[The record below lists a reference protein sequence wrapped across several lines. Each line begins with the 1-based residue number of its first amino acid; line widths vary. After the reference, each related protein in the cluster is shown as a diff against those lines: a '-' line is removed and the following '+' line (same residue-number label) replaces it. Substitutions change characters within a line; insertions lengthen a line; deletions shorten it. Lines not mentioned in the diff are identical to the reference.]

1 VKAAALSLALLT
13 AAGLAANGQAAPA
26 YVTDELVLG
35 VYAEQST
42 QGQRLATLH
51 SGASVETLAVSGE
64 STQVRLPDGRTGWV
78 KTTYLTTREPATVRV
93 KQLQDELDRT
103 RATTPALAEAAERSE
118 VARLTRELAARRAE
132 SSMPAGVPAA
142 AASRE
147 PDTATASM
155 SATAAPGGS
164 QEAGDGRQLDQP
176 ALVPPHL
183 WLWITTLC
191 IALACGFWLGY
202 AALARRIR
210 KKFGGLRVY

>member
-1 VKAAALSLALLT
+1 VKAAALSLALL
-13 AAGLAANGQAAPA
+13 AAVGLAANGRAGPA

-78 KTTYLTTREPATVRV
+78 KTSYLTTREPATVRI
-93 KQLQDELDRT
+93 KQLQDELDQT
-103 RATTPALAEAAERSE
+103 RATTPALAEARQAEP
-118 VARLTRELAARRAE
+118 
-132 SSMPAGVPAA
+132 SMPSDA
-142 AASRE
+142 
-147 PDTATASM
+147 ATASM
-155 SATAAPGGS
+155 SATAAAPAGSKDLVGGRPF
-164 QEAGDGRQLDQP
+164 D
-176 ALVPPHL
+176 PHP

-210 KKFGGLRVY
+210 AKFGGLKVY

>member
-1 VKAAALSLALLT
+1 VKAAALFLAL
-13 AAGLAANGQAAPA
+13 LAANGQAAPA

-78 KTTYLTTREPATVRV
+78 KTAYLTTREPAAVRI

-103 RATTPALAEAAERSE
+103 RATTPGLAEAAETSLP
-118 VARLTRELAARRAE
+118 AAE
-132 SSMPAGVPAA
+132 SP
-142 AASRE
+142 ASRTS
-147 PDTATASM
+147 DTVTASI
-155 SATAAPGGS
+155 SATAAPSGGS
-164 QEAGDGRQLDQP
+164 KDLGDGRPFD
-176 ALVPPHL
+176 PHP
-183 WLWITTLC
+183 WLWIATLC

-202 AALARRIR
+202 AVLARRIR
-210 KKFGGLRVY
+210 EKFGGIKVY

>member
-1 VKAAALSLALLT
+1 VKAAALSLALL
-13 AAGLAANGQAAPA
+13 AATGLAATGRAAPA

-78 KTTYLTTREPATVRV
+78 KTSYLTTREPAAVRI

-118 VARLTRELAARRAE
+118 VARLTRELAARQAE
-132 SSMPAGVPAA
+132 SSRQAAGSPASGT
-142 AASRE
+142 S
-147 PDTATASM
+147 DTATASM
-155 SATAAPGGS
+155 PATAAAPGGS
-164 QEAGDGRQLDQP
+164 NDTGDGRPFDSHP
-176 ALVPPHL
+176 
-183 WLWITTLC
+183 WLWIATLC
-191 IALACGFWLGY
+191 FALACGFYLGY

-210 KKFGGLRVY
+210 KKFGGLKVY

>member
-1 VKAAALSLALLT
+1 MKAAALFWAL
-13 AAGLAANGQAAPA
+13 LAANGLATNARAAPA

-78 KTTYLTTREPATVRV
+78 KTAYLTTREPASVRI
-93 KQLQDELDRT
+93 KQLQDELDQT

-118 VARLTRELAARRAE
+118 VARLTRELAALRAE
-132 SSMPAGVPAA
+132 SSMAAAGRPAA
-142 AASRE
+142 PASGSS
-147 PDTATASM
+147 DTVTASM
-155 SATAAPGGS
+155 SATAPAPGGS
-164 QEAGDGRQLDQP
+164 SDTGDGRPFD
-176 ALVPPHL
+176 PHL
-183 WLWITTLC
+183 RLWIAALC
-191 IALACGFWLGY
+191 FALACGFWLGY

>member
-1 VKAAALSLALLT
+1 VKAAALFLAL
-13 AAGLAANGQAAPA
+13 LAANGRAAPA

-78 KTTYLTTREPATVRV
+78 KTSYLTTREPAVVRI

-118 VARLTRELAARRAE
+118 VARLTRELAALQAQ
-132 SSMPAGVPAA
+132 SSAA
-142 AASRE
+142 AAGSPASRTS
-147 PDTATASM
+147 DTATAST
-155 SATAAPGGS
+155 SATAAAPGDSKDLG
-164 QEAGDGRQLDQP
+164 GGGPFD
-176 ALVPPHL
+176 PHP
-183 WLWITTLC
+183 WLWIATLC

-202 AALARRIR
+202 AVLARRIR
-210 KKFGGLRVY
+210 AKFGGLKVY

>member
-1 VKAAALSLALLT
+1 VKAAALSLALLA
-13 AAGLAANGQAAPA
+13 AAGLAANGRAGPA

-78 KTTYLTTREPATVRV
+78 KTSYLTTREPATVRI

-118 VARLTRELAARRAE
+118 VARLTRELAARQAE
-132 SSMPAGVPAA
+132 SSMPAAGSP
-142 AASRE
+142 ASRTS
-147 PDTATASM
+147 DTASASM
-155 SATAAPGGS
+155 SATTADPGGS
-164 QEAGDGRQLDQP
+164 KDLGDGRPFD
-176 ALVPPHL
+176 PHP

-210 KKFGGLRVY
+210 QKFGGLKVY

>member
-1 VKAAALSLALLT
+1 MKAAALFLAL
-13 AAGLAANGQAAPA
+13 LAANGLATNGRAAPA

-51 SGASVETLAVSGE
+51 SGASVETLSVSGE

-78 KTTYLTTREPATVRV
+78 KTTYLTTREPAIVRV
-93 KQLQDELDRT
+93 KQLQDELDRS

-118 VARLTRELAARRAE
+118 VARLTRELAARQAE
-132 SSMPAGVPAA
+132 SSVPAA
-142 AASRE
+142 GSTASRDS
-147 PDTATASM
+147 DTARASM
-155 SATAAPGGS
+155 SATAAAPVGS
-164 QEAGDGRQLDQP
+164 TEAGGGKLFAP
-176 ALVPPHL
+176 YP
-183 WLWITTLC
+183 WLWIATPC

>member
-1 VKAAALSLALLT
+1 MRAAALSLALLA

-78 KTTYLTTREPATVRV
+78 KTSYLTTREPAAVRI

-118 VARLTRELAARRAE
+118 VARLTRELAARQAE
-132 SSMPAGVPAA
+132 SSTAA
-142 AASRE
+142 AGSLASRTS
-147 PDTATASM
+147 DTATAPM
-155 SATAAPGGS
+155 SATTAAPGDSKDLG
-164 QEAGDGRQLDQP
+164 ERRPFDPRP
-176 ALVPPHL
+176 
-183 WLWITTLC
+183 WLWIATLC

-202 AALARRIR
+202 AVLARRIR
-210 KKFGGLRVY
+210 AKFGGLKVY

>member
-1 VKAAALSLALLT
+1 LAL
-13 AAGLAANGQAAPA
+13 LAANGRAAPA

-42 QGQRLATLH
+42 QGQRLTTLH

-78 KTTYLTTREPATVRV
+78 KTSYLTTREPAAVRI

-118 VARLTRELAARRAE
+118 VARLTRELAARQAE
-132 SSMPAGVPAA
+132 SSIAA
-142 AASRE
+142 AGSPASRTY
-147 PDTATASM
+147 DTATAST
-155 SATAAPGGS
+155 SATAAAPGDS
-164 QEAGDGRQLDQP
+164 KDLSDGRPFD
-176 ALVPPHL
+176 PHP

-202 AALARRIR
+202 AVLARRIR
-210 KKFGGLRVY
+210 AKFGGLKVY

>member
-13 AAGLAANGQAAPA
+13 ATGLAANGRAAPA

-51 SGASVETLAVSGE
+51 SGASVETLVVSGE

-78 KTTYLTTREPATVRV
+78 KTAYLTTREPATVRI

-118 VARLTRELAARRAE
+118 VARLTRELAARQAE
-132 SSMPAGVPAA
+132 SSMPAAGVPTAP
-142 AASRE
+142 ASRDS
-147 PDTATASM
+147 DTATASM
-155 SATAAPGGS
+155 STTAAPGGS
-164 QEAGDGRQLDQP
+164 KEAGDGRPFD
-176 ALVPPHL
+176 PHP

-191 IALACGFWLGY
+191 TALACGFWLGY

>member
-1 VKAAALSLALLT
+1 MKAAALFLAL
-13 AAGLAANGQAAPA
+13 LAANGQAAPA

-51 SGASVETLAVSGE
+51 SGASVDTLAVSGE

-78 KTTYLTTREPATVRV
+78 KTAYLTTREPAVVRI

-103 RATTPALAEAAERSE
+103 RATTPGLAEAAERSE
-118 VARLTRELAARRAE
+118 VARLTRELAARPAE
-132 SSMPAGVPAA
+132 ASPPAVGSAVSPTSDAA
-142 AASRE
+142 AAFM
-147 PDTATASM
+147 P
-155 SATAAPGGS
+155 ATAAASGGS
-164 QEAGDGRQLDQP
+164 KNLGNARPFD
-176 ALVPPHL
+176 PPP
-183 WLWITTLC
+183 WLWIATLC

-210 KKFGGLRVY
+210 EKFGGIKVY

>member
-1 VKAAALSLALLT
+1 VRAAALSLALLA

-78 KTTYLTTREPATVRV
+78 KTSYLTTREPAAVRI

-118 VARLTRELAARRAE
+118 VARLTRELAARQAE
-132 SSMPAGVPAA
+132 SSVAA
-142 AASRE
+142 AGSPDSRTS
-147 PDTATASM
+147 DTAAASM
-155 SATAAPGGS
+155 SATAAAPGDSRDSG
-164 QEAGDGRQLDQP
+164 AGRPFD
-176 ALVPPHL
+176 PHP
-183 WLWITTLC
+183 WLWIATLC
-191 IALACGFWLGY
+191 IALACGFWLGH
-202 AALARRIR
+202 AVLARRIR
-210 KKFGGLRVY
+210 AKFGGLKVY

>member
-1 VKAAALSLALLT
+1 LALLA

-78 KTTYLTTREPATVRV
+78 KTSYLTTREPAAVRI

-118 VARLTRELAARRAE
+118 VARLTRELAARQAE
-132 SSMPAGVPAA
+132 SSIAA
-142 AASRE
+142 AGSPASTS
-147 PDTATASM
+147 DTATAST
-155 SATAAPGGS
+155 SATAAVPGDS
-164 QEAGDGRQLDQP
+164 KDLSDGRPFD
-176 ALVPPHL
+176 PHP

-202 AALARRIR
+202 AVLARRIR
-210 KKFGGLRVY
+210 AKFGGLKVY

>member
-1 VKAAALSLALLT
+1 VRAAALSLALLA
-13 AAGLAANGQAAPA
+13 AAGRAAHGQAAPA

-78 KTTYLTTREPATVRV
+78 KTSYLTTREPAAVRI

-118 VARLTRELAARRAE
+118 VARLTRELAARQAE
-132 SSMPAGVPAA
+132 SSMAA
-142 AASRE
+142 AGSPASRTS
-147 PDTATASM
+147 DAATAST
-155 SATAAPGGS
+155 SATAAAPGDS
-164 QEAGDGRQLDQP
+164 KDLSDGRPFD
-176 ALVPPHL
+176 PHP
-183 WLWITTLC
+183 WLWIATLC

-202 AALARRIR
+202 AVLARRIR
-210 KKFGGLRVY
+210 AKFGGLKVY

>member
-1 VKAAALSLALLT
+1 MKAAALFLALL
-13 AAGLAANGQAAPA
+13 AATGLAASGRAAPA
-26 YVTDELVLG
+26 YVTDELVLN

-42 QGQRLATLH
+42 QSQRLATLH

-78 KTTYLTTREPATVRV
+78 KTAYLTTREPATVRI

-118 VARLTRELAARRAE
+118 VARLTRELAARQAE
-132 SSMPAGVPAA
+132 SSMPAAGSP
-142 AASRE
+142 ASRDS
-147 PDTATASM
+147 DTATASM

-164 QEAGDGRQLDQP
+164 KEAGDGRPFD
-176 ALVPPHL
+176 PHP

>member
-1 VKAAALSLALLT
+1 MKAVALFLAL
-13 AAGLAANGQAAPA
+13 LAANGLATNGRAAPA

-78 KTTYLTTREPATVRV
+78 KTSYLTTREPAAVRI

-118 VARLTRELAARRAE
+118 VARLTRELAARQAE
-132 SSMPAGVPAA
+132 SSRPAGPA
-142 AASRE
+142 SGTS
-147 PDTATASM
+147 DTATASM
-155 SATAAPGGS
+155 PATAAAPGGS
-164 QEAGDGRQLDQP
+164 NDLGDGRPFDL
-176 ALVPPHL
+176 HL
-183 WLWITTLC
+183 WLWIATLC
-191 IALACGFWLGY
+191 FALACGFYLGY

-210 KKFGGLRVY
+210 KKFGGLKVY

>member
-1 VKAAALSLALLT
+1 VKAAALSLVLLT
-13 AAGLAANGQAAPA
+13 AAGLAAKGRAAPA

-78 KTTYLTTREPATVRV
+78 KTAYLTTREPAAVRI

-118 VARLTRELAARRAE
+118 VARLTRELAARQAE
-132 SSMPAGVPAA
+132 SSMPAAGVPAA
-142 AASRE
+142 GSPASRE

-164 QEAGDGRQLDQP
+164 KEAGDGRPFD
-176 ALVPPHL
+176 PHL

-191 IALACGFWLGY
+191 VALACGFWLGY

-210 KKFGGLRVY
+210 NKFGGLRVY

>member
-1 VKAAALSLALLT
+1 MRAGALSLALLA

-78 KTTYLTTREPATVRV
+78 KTSYLTTREPAAVRI

-118 VARLTRELAARRAE
+118 VARLTRELAARQAE
-132 SSMPAGVPAA
+132 SSIAA
-142 AASRE
+142 AGSPASRTS
-147 PDTATASM
+147 DTATAST
-155 SATAAPGGS
+155 SATAAAPGDS
-164 QEAGDGRQLDQP
+164 KDLSDGRPFD
-176 ALVPPHL
+176 PHP

-202 AALARRIR
+202 AVLARRIR
-210 KKFGGLRVY
+210 AKFGGLKVY

>member
-51 SGASVETLAVSGE
+51 SGASVETLVVSGE

-78 KTTYLTTREPATVRV
+78 KTAYLTTREPATVRI

-118 VARLTRELAARRAE
+118 VARLTRELAARQAE
-132 SSMPAGVPAA
+132 SSMPAAGVPTAP
-142 AASRE
+142 ASRDS
-147 PDTATASM
+147 DTATASM

-164 QEAGDGRQLDQP
+164 KEAGDGRPFD
-176 ALVPPHL
+176 PHP
-183 WLWITTLC
+183 WLWIATLC

>member
-1 VKAAALSLALLT
+1 VKAAVLILAL
-13 AAGLAANGQAAPA
+13 AATGLAASGRAAPA
-26 YVTDELVLG
+26 YVTDELVLN

-42 QGQRLATLH
+42 QSQRLATLH

-78 KTTYLTTREPATVRV
+78 KTSYLTTREPAIVRI

-118 VARLTRELAARRAE
+118 VARLTRELAARQAQ
-132 SSMPAGVPAA
+132 SAVPAA
-142 AASRE
+142 GSPAS
-147 PDTATASM
+147 PNSDAVTASM
-155 SATAAPGGS
+155 SASPPAPGGS
-164 QEAGDGRQLDQP
+164 KDLGEGRPLD
-176 ALVPPHL
+176 PHL

-202 AALARRIR
+202 ASLARRIR
-210 KKFGGLRVY
+210 GKFGGLKVY

>member
-1 VKAAALSLALLT
+1 LALLA

-78 KTTYLTTREPATVRV
+78 KTSYLTTREPAAVRI

-118 VARLTRELAARRAE
+118 VARLTRELAARQAE
-132 SSMPAGVPAA
+132 SSTAA
-142 AASRE
+142 AGSLASRTS
-147 PDTATASM
+147 DTATAPM
-155 SATAAPGGS
+155 SATTAAPGDSKDLG
-164 QEAGDGRQLDQP
+164 ERRPFDPRP
-176 ALVPPHL
+176 
-183 WLWITTLC
+183 WLWIATLC

-202 AALARRIR
+202 AVLARRIR
-210 KKFGGLRVY
+210 AKFGGLKVY